1 MTKPPPPPSD
11 NPFLPKSI
19 ELTSLDGETDLDSLS
34 ELDDAAVQTIEQER
48 KTPPPQIEGFG
59 TDVDWD
65 GGEIGDHAG
74 PEHSGQNKADL
85 GEPMFAASLANLDGS
100 DDQDRVAPTPP
111 TGPDPFG
118 PPLDLSAPVAS
129 EPAAAAKKSEPVG
142 HATAGNRPAAGDA
155 FKAPSYEDVP
165 IQLNMSLGQMVSD
178 QPKDNLSEKL
188 PEQIELAVPDP
199 NAFIPIPGRFMEGR
213 LRQNPSMHILIGLAL
228 ALGIGYVVARPVQR
242 RSEMRIEYLRQQAA
256 GERARNHEEAVA
268 AAEKLDAKAESEST
282 KAFVLVA
289 GLWVGISGGL
299 FALYYRFT

>member
-1 MTKPPPPPSD
+1 M
-11 NPFLPKSI
+11 PKSI

-34 ELDDAAVQTIEQER
+34 ELDDAAVQTIDHER

-59 TDVDWD
+59 TDVDWG
-65 GGEIGDHAG
+65 GGELGDHAG
-74 PEHSGQNKADL
+74 PEHSGAQKSEL

-100 DDQDRVAPTPP
+100 GDQDSAPPAPP

-118 PPLDLSAPVAS
+118 PPLDLSAPVGN
-129 EPAAAAKKSEPVG
+129 EPASPKKSEPVG

-165 IQLNMSLGQMVSD
+165 IQLNMSLGQMVSE
-178 QPKDNLSEKL
+178 PKDNFTEKL
-188 PEQIELAVPDP
+188 PEQIEVAIPDP

-213 LRQNPSMHILIGLAL
+213 LRQNPSMHILIGLAI
-228 ALGIGYVVARPVQR
+228 ALGIGYVIARPVQR